1 MGIRIS
7 FQATVIWFGGFW
19 IVYFIT
25 WLPFIPA
32 AVCIHPIVHD
42 VSLDHAWGVI
52 TALRASVNIGWI
64 LTLSHGLEVQF
75 ATVASKPS
83 HGAGSDLEHVDASWL
98 EATDDHCVGLAPDG
112 GRVIFWLVLGEE
124 KTTC

>member
-1 MGIRIS
+1 MK
-7 FQATVIWFGGFW
+7 
-19 IVYFIT
+19 
-25 WLPFIPA
+25 
-32 AVCIHPIVHD
+32 
-42 VSLDHAWGVI
+42 
-52 TALRASVNIGWI
+52 IGLI

-98 EATDDHCVGLAPDG
+98 EATDDHCVGLAPDS

-124 KTTC
+124 EKQHVKFVHISNYSPIAKANNYEMPCE